1 LYSLPTKLLFFD
13 LSKARLKQENDLA
26 VQNPGKAYSNERTPV
41 FKIPGKRRQEIGCP
55 IDVP

>member
-1 LYSLPTKLLFFD
+1 LIFD
-13 LSKARLKQENDLA
+13 LSKARLKQKNDLA